1 MPKTQL
7 KGKVDC
13 TPEVYWYEAAV
24 PKVKDVP
31 RLSLEISTQC
41 FDGKNSSLRGAR
53 ITLQAELDTLVFDFE
68 NLEATQTAAQAKLG
82 DAHMSTWINSL
93 GPDIQGRGI

>member
-1 MPKTQL
+1 MFRRKKQLPTGGPNYSPKKQ
-7 KGKVDC
+7 
-13 TPEVYWYEAAV
+13 
-24 PKVKDVP
+24 
-31 RLSLEISTQC
+31 QC
-41 FDGKNSSLRGAR
+41 PQGAR

-93 GPDIQGRGI
+93 GPNIQGRGI

>member
-53 ITLQAELDTLVFDFE
+53 ITLPRNNSAHKGPELRFKPNWIPWCLTLRTWKRPKLQPKLS
-68 NLEATQTAAQAKLG
+68 LEMLT
-82 DAHMSTWINSL
+82 
-93 GPDIQGRGI
+93 